1 MENSLLEE
9 IRDIHIKTKRKIRT
23 RLHEFYNIWREGSEE
38 DIFIELVYCILTV
51 QAKARNSEEA
61 VKSLLKKNLLWEGN
75 AELISKELNMVRFRN
90 NKARYIVEAR
100 NSIAVN
106 GKLSLKSR
114 ISRFQSVDNARE
126 WLVSGFR
133 GIGYKEAS
141 HFLRNIGK
149 GKNLAILDRHILR
162 NLLSLDIITEIPTSL
177 TKKNYIEIEKKMKR
191 FAKDIHIPMSHLDL
205 VLWYKETGEILK

>member
-1 MENSLLEE
+1 LLEE

-23 RLHEFYNIWREGSEE
+23 RLREFYNIWREGSEE

-126 WLVSGFR
+126 WLVS
-133 GIGYKEAS
+133 
-141 HFLRNIGK
+141 
-149 GKNLAILDRHILR
+149 AILDRHILR